1 MAGHRSASPVGRN
14 ARINN
19 LFHNYQATGNLSL
32 CLHRANQLLPHLRH
46 SSHTQKVQ
54 KMTIRMIENSEELL
68 ELESILFWA
77 SRIAAVR
84 LLENKYAAVENQ
96 QNNLLP
102 IISLLEY

>member
-1 MAGHRSASPVGRN
+1 
-14 ARINN
+14 
-19 LFHNYQATGNLSL
+19 
-32 CLHRANQLLPHLRH
+32 
-46 SSHTQKVQ
+46 
-54 KMTIRMIENSEELL
+54 MTIRMIENSEELL